1 MQAEHLAIRLGHMTE
16 GDGVLIVNT
25 YRPHA
30 STRIL
35 ELFGRRFDYRH
46 RENLS
51 ELLAT
56 ADFGV
61 LRLVGSGHIYDVVVY
76 EKSSPSS
83 P

>member
-1 MQAEHLAIRLGHMTE
+1 MTA
-16 GDGVLIVNT
+16 GDGELIVNT

-51 ELLAT
+51 ALLAT

-61 LRLVGSGHIYDVVVY
+61 ARLVGSGHIYDVIVY
-76 EKSSPSS
+76 VKSLPSPL
-83 P
+83 